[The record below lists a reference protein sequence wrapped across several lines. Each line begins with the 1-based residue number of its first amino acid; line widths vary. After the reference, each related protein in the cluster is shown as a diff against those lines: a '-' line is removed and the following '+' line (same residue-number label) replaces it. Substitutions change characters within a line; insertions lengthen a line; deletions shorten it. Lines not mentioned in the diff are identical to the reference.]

1 MSKARLEIEKLY
13 SVALNPELDYWSQL
27 QPLAQSGELANKA
40 TSSELLFRL
49 CVIVDQQAKEI
60 KALQDDR
67 VAIAKKMIELE
78 GKSATM
84 PTEAPT
90 EPLG

>member
-1 MSKARLEIEKLY
+1 MKARLEIEKLY

-27 QPLAQSGELANKA
+27 QLLAQSGELANKA

-49 CVIVDQQAKEI
+49 CQIVDAQEKEI
-60 KALQDDR
+60 KALKEDR

-78 GKSATM
+78 GGSATVPVEDTTM
-84 PTEAPT
+84 PLE
-90 EPLG
+90 